1 MHRTA
6 NAQPAIDGTCALST
20 YERRL
25 VLLEGG
31 RKAPVQ
37 PRRQDLAPRPGMLS
51 ARQSALLE
59 AVAAIA
65 LAVIVLLSLGT
76 DLVRTSQASS
86 ALESASTSTV
96 VVEEGDTLWGIAER
110 SDAKGC
116 TTSDVVSWIKDKN
129 ALDNGTL
136 TPGQR
141 LIVPDFTL

>member
-20 YERRL
+20 CERSL
-25 VLLEGG
+25 VLLDGG
-31 RKAPVQ
+31 RKAAVQ
-37 PRRQDLAPRPGMLS
+37 PRRQDLAPRPGVLS

-59 AVAAIA
+59 AVAAIS
-65 LAVIVLLSLGT
+65 LVIIVLLSLGT
-76 DLVRTSQASS
+76 DLVRTSQAAS
-86 ALESASTSTV
+86 ALMSAPTSII
-96 VVEEGDTLWGIAER
+96 VVEEGDTLWDIAER

-116 TTSDVVSWIKDKN
+116 TTSDVVSWIKDRN
-129 ALDNGTL
+129 ALDNGAL